1 MKALCLSF
9 AATLLILAPDLFGE
23 GKARNVE
30 HINEYYQRMDN
41 YRRSGRCE
49 TLDLAKNR
57 ALMQLNDE
65 GDPSLANDWNRYA
78 SRCGLTPIVTSDSSL
93 EKNKTT
99 AAAAPK
105 QSESSCPYVYEMEMA
120 KRGEPISRLCPDGSY
135 IFMVIS
141 P

>member
-1 MKALCLSF
+1 MKALRLSI
-9 AATLLILAPDLFGE
+9 AVALLVLTSELLGE

-30 HINEYYQRMDN
+30 HINEYNQRMDK
-41 YRRSGRCE
+41 YRRSGRCD

-57 ALMQLNDE
+57 AIMQLNYE

-78 SRCGLTPIVTSDSSL
+78 SRCGLTPIVISGSSL
-93 EKNKTT
+93 EKSKTTT
-99 AAAAPK
+99 AATQKQGDAP
-105 QSESSCPYVYEMEMA
+105 CPYVYEIEMA

-135 IFMVIS
+135 IYVRIS